1 MANKLIRRIKK
12 ELAMRESFR
21 KGYPRLTA
29 SRWYNA
35 TRRDNRLW
43 AGKYSEAELKKVHSM
58 GYLAKN
64 IETYDLLSGKE
75 CERISDR
82 DYLFLRPMNNSFAK
96 WIEDINTMTRMNP
109 KHAHRLPKIYFSI
122 TNRNGLKILD
132 WPVARRK
139 CGAEE
144 IVEVLQQVGTTL
156 QLRPAFWASKNP
168 RYDVSYLSKSKVR
181 LDGKAIGLN
190 EFLKVLRGT
199 SGNYLLCEKLD
210 YSYPL
215 TEERGASSF
224 LKFYIINGTEDSR
237 IACAVAEVIPA
248 GKEQGQQYL
257 IDRTNGT
264 FERNGRTITIPR
276 WEEIAGEML
285 EMAGNMMQ
293 LRYYSVSVVLSEDGY
308 KISSANFQ
316 PYLPRVPFDSELN
329 DYLKAW
335 AAQKK
340 TVEIPFKQKWE
351 AIKNRIFAK
360 FVAKFCRPGIR
371 PYMQKLWF
379 SAVKSDLKWN
389 GATLKQK
396 IWAWKRG
403 FLSFRIAQYELTEE
417 NYRDHLSD
425 YDYHWLNRLN
435 NVYQAWISDK
445 TTFRYSMEPLK
456 EYIPDY
462 YFNVFK
468 RDGEMVVARMQD
480 CPENIGNGLDGIV
493 QILRQEGILVFKPSA
508 GLHGDGFYCIE
519 CRDGAFWINGK
530 ETDENG
536 IRELIRAQRSVYV
549 VTSYIHMH
557 PDLKKIYPKSV
568 NSIRVMAINRHG
580 YDPKILQTY
589 MRIGSAKTG
598 YTDNVGYGGI
608 CAMIDIE
615 SGRLYDPETLRDHI
629 YYPCPQHPDTG
640 TEIAGIVVPHW
651 PLICEKVGEICQLM
665 PELEYLGFDVAVMQD
680 GFQIMEINVHQD
692 LHKVAKH
699 APEVR
704 AYYKERIEYK
714 KRLFGVK

>member
-1 MANKLIRRIKK
+1 MGLMRRIKK
-12 ELAMRESFR
+12 ELAMRDTFA

-43 AGKYSEAELKKVHSM
+43 KNVYSAAELEKVHAQ

-64 IETYDLLSGKE
+64 IAAYDLLSGNG
-75 CERISDR
+75 CERISDL

-109 KHAHRLPKIYFSI
+109 KHAQRLPKIYFSI

-132 WPVARRK
+132 YPFARRK
-139 CGAEE
+139 CGVEE

-156 QLRPAFWASKNP
+156 QLRPAFWASKNAS
-168 RYDVSYLSKSKVR
+168 YDVRYLSKT
-181 LDGKAIGLN
+181 
-190 EFLKVLRGT
+190 KVLVNGT
-199 SGNYLLCEKLD
+199 SYTLSKFQKLLRGSNGNYLLCEKLYYD
-210 YSYPL
+210 YPIEENW
-215 TEERGASSF
+215 TEESF
-224 LKFYIINGTEDSR
+224 LKFYLINGTEDSR
-237 IACAVAEVIPA
+237 IACALIEVLES
-248 GKEQGQQYL
+248 GKEQGVQYL
-257 IDRTNGT
+257 IDRTAGT
-264 FERNGRTITIPR
+264 FEMDGRTVAIPR
-276 WEEIAGEML
+276 WQEICEDLLAMS
-285 EMAGNMMQ
+285 GNMMQ
-293 LRYYSVSVVLSEDGY
+293 LRYYSVSIVLTEDGY
-308 KISSANFQ
+308 KISNANFQ
-316 PYLPRVPFDSELN
+316 PYLPRIPFDSELN

-340 TVEIPFKQKWE
+340 TVEIPFKQKYE

-360 FVAKFCRPGIR
+360 FVGKFCRPGIR

-379 SAVKSDLKWN
+379 SAVKSDLSWK
-389 GATLKQK
+389 GTTLSQK

-403 FLSFRIAQYELTEE
+403 FLSFRIGQYGLTEE
-417 NYRDHLSD
+417 NYQDHLSD
-425 YDYHWLNRLN
+425 YDYHWLNRMN

-462 YFNVFK
+462 YFSVFK
-468 RDGEMVVARMQD
+468 RDGETVVARMQD

-493 QILRQEGILVFKPSA
+493 QILRQDSILVFKPSA

-519 CRDGAFWINGK
+519 YRDNAFWINGK
-530 ETDENG
+530 ETDEEG
-536 IRELIRAQRSVYV
+536 IKNLIRAQRSVYV

-589 MRIGSAKTG
+589 MRIGSSKTG

-615 SGRLYDPETLRDHI
+615 TGMLYDPETLRDHV

-651 PLICEKVGEICQLM
+651 PLICEKVGEICQLI
-665 PELEYLGFDVAVMQD
+665 PELEYLGFDVAVMED